1 MYRLLCVTA
10 HPDDEAGAFGGTLLL
25 YAGRGVQTY
34 VICLTPGEAASNR
47 GNARSNDELAALRR
61 AEFVESCR
69 ILKVTQGDVLNY
81 PDRGLYCTEPFPAAR
96 DLARRLRAIRPQ
108 VVITFGPEGSFTGHP
123 DHGMAGV
130 FASLAFH
137 WAGRTDIFPPEN
149 GMSAYRPQK
158 LYYHTAT
165 YTLSDRQP
173 ISLPPTTA
181 VIDVGPFMDSK
192 IAAFKAHRS
201 QGPLSPRFERLVRE
215 RGVNEVYHLAAHVQ
229 PRGCEH
235 ETDLFAGVSED

>member
-25 YAGRGVQTY
+25 YHSRGVQTY
-34 VICLTPGEAASNR
+34 VICLTSGEAASNR
-47 GNARSNDELAALRR
+47 GNARTNEELAATRR
-61 AEFVESCR
+61 AEFAASCK
-69 ILKVTQGDVLNY
+69 LLQVTRGEVLNY
-81 PDRGLYCTEPFPAAR
+81 PDRGLHGAEPFPAAR
-96 DLARRLRAIRPQ
+96 DLARRIRQIRPQ
-108 VVITFGPEGSFTGHP
+108 VLLTFGPEGSFTGHP

-137 WAGRTDIFPPEN
+137 WAGRTDIFPPED
-149 GMSAYRPQK
+149 GAPAYRPQK
-158 LYYHTAT
+158 LYFNTAT
-165 YTLSDRQP
+165 FTLSDRQP
-173 ISLPPTTA
+173 IAMPPATA
-181 VIDVGPFMDSK
+181 VIDTGSFMDGK

-201 QGPLSPRFERLVRE
+201 QGPLSARFERIVRE
-215 RGVNEVYHLAAHVQ
+215 RGAHEVYHLAAHIH